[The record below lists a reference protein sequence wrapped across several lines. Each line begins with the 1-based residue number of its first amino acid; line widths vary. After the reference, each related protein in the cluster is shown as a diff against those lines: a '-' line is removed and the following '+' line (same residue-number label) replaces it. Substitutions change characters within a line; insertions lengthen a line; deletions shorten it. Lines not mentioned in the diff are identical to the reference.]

1 VDVPVWFETAT
12 FAVLGV
18 LLLVDLLLVV
28 RRPHEPSL
36 RECTAWVVFYVTLAL
51 TFAVLILF
59 VAGRASAGSF
69 VAGWLTEYS
78 LSVDNLF
85 VFMIIMSRFS
95 VPRPQQQEVLMVGI
109 ILSLVLRGGCI
120 LLGAAAIE
128 RFSWIFYLFGG
139 FLIYTAVQLLRD
151 RRSADA
157 EYSENVVVR
166 KLRRVL
172 PMSQEYQ
179 GRRVVAT
186 VEGRRMLT
194 PIVVVFVAIGTTD
207 LLFAFDSIPAIFG
220 LTRDP
225 FIVFTATIFAL
236 MGLRQLYFLLGGLLQ
251 RLVYL
256 SIGLSALLG
265 FIGVK
270 LILEALHTNEVQW
283 LNGGDAVEWAP
294 VVPIWLSLAVII
306 GVLAITTVAS
316 LATDRRRAARS
327 ALAQSAGD
335 APAGLASP
343 AGEANQ
349 RV

>member
-1 VDVPVWFETAT
+1 
-12 FAVLGV
+12 
-18 LLLVDLLLVV
+18 
-28 RRPHEPSL
+28 
-36 RECTAWVVFYVTLAL
+36 
-51 TFAVLILF
+51 
-59 VAGRASAGSF
+59 
-69 VAGWLTEYS
+69 
-78 LSVDNLF
+78 
-85 VFMIIMSRFS
+85 
-95 VPRPQQQEVLMVGI
+95 
-109 ILSLVLRGGCI
+109 
-120 LLGAAAIE
+120 
-128 RFSWIFYLFGG
+128 
-139 FLIYTAVQLLRD
+139 
-151 RRSADA
+151 
-157 EYSENVVVR
+157 
-166 KLRRVL
+166 
-172 PMSQEYQ
+172 
-179 GRRVVAT
+179 
-186 VEGRRMLT
+186 MLT

-327 ALAQSAGD
+327 ALAQPAGD